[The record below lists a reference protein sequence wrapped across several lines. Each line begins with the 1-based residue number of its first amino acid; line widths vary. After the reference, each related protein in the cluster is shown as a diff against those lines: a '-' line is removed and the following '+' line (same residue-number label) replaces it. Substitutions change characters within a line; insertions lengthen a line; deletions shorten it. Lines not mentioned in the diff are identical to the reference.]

1 MIYILIFIIGC
12 LLIKMNNLNKMI
24 KVYKNNYFTTLKIL
38 SEYDPKLKEYLE
50 RWNKNMDK
58 EKKTII
64 IETADIYLHFP
75 YIMEEE
81 ADDLADFLEEEH
93 IEYEGAT
100 DIFID
105 LQNQVKKQKEVIDK
119 AIEYIEKE
127 YYSKNTVDIESM
139 GITTNKLLQVR
150 NLLNEVSKWI

>member
-1 MIYILIFIIGC
+1 
-12 LLIKMNNLNKMI
+12 
-24 KVYKNNYFTTLKIL
+24 
-38 SEYDPKLKEYLE
+38 
-50 RWNKNMDK
+50 MDK
-58 EKKTII
+58 EKKPII

-105 LQNQVKKQKEVIDK
+105 LQNQVKKQKEVIDMFLNIVDK
-119 AIEYIEKE
+119 
-127 YYSKNTVDIESM
+127 SKM
-139 GITTNKLLQVR
+139 
-150 NLLNEVSKWI
+150 LLNNPDLLDLYFKIKEV

>member
-1 MIYILIFIIGC
+1 
-12 LLIKMNNLNKMI
+12 
-24 KVYKNNYFTTLKIL
+24 
-38 SEYDPKLKEYLE
+38 
-50 RWNKNMDK
+50 MDK

-119 AIEYIEKE
+119 AIKYIKS
-127 YYSKNTVDIESM
+127 YKTDYSPYELSDYNIRQILDILEEDKNE
-139 GITTNKLLQVR
+139 
-150 NLLNEVSKWI
+150 

>member
-1 MIYILIFIIGC
+1 
-12 LLIKMNNLNKMI
+12 MN
-24 KVYKNNYFTTLKIL
+24 
-38 SEYDPKLKEYLE
+38 E
-50 RWNKNMDK
+50 

-119 AIEYIEKE
+119 AINDIDLVIELIKQQPTE
-127 YYSKNTVDIESM
+127 DDSWILD
-139 GITTNKLLQVR
+139 R
-150 NLLNEVSKWI
+150 LNGFKIILEDKEVSE

>member
-1 MIYILIFIIGC
+1 
-12 LLIKMNNLNKMI
+12 MNI
-24 KVYKNNYFTTLKIL
+24 
-38 SEYDPKLKEYLE
+38 
-50 RWNKNMDK
+50 DK
-58 EKKTII
+58 EKKPII

-119 AIEYIEKE
+119 AINDIDLVIELIKQQPTE
-127 YYSKNTVDIESM
+127 DDSWILS
-139 GITTNKLLQVR
+139 R
-150 NLLNEVSKWI
+150 LNAFKIILKEVSE

>member
-1 MIYILIFIIGC
+1 MG
-12 LLIKMNNLNKMI
+12 
-24 KVYKNNYFTTLKIL
+24 
-38 SEYDPKLKEYLE
+38 
-50 RWNKNMDK
+50 K
-58 EKKTII
+58 EKKPII

-119 AIEYIEKE
+119 TINELFILKDMIYKPEMREENFEIQRKISSLIKRLKDKE
-127 YYSKNTVDIESM
+127 V
-139 GITTNKLLQVR
+139 
-150 NLLNEVSKWI
+150 

>member
-1 MIYILIFIIGC
+1 MG
-12 LLIKMNNLNKMI
+12 
-24 KVYKNNYFTTLKIL
+24 
-38 SEYDPKLKEYLE
+38 
-50 RWNKNMDK
+50 K
-58 EKKTII
+58 EKKPII

-81 ADDLADFLEEEH
+81 ADNLADFLEEEH

-119 AIEYIEKE
+119 AIKYIKSYKTDYSPYELSDYNIRQILDILKE
-127 YYSKNTVDIESM
+127 VAE
-139 GITTNKLLQVR
+139 
-150 NLLNEVSKWI
+150 

>member
-1 MIYILIFIIGC
+1 MG
-12 LLIKMNNLNKMI
+12 
-24 KVYKNNYFTTLKIL
+24 
-38 SEYDPKLKEYLE
+38 
-50 RWNKNMDK
+50 K
-58 EKKTII
+58 EKKPII

-119 AIEYIEKE
+119 AIKYIKS
-127 YYSKNTVDIESM
+127 YKTDYSPYELSDYNIRQILDIL
-139 GITTNKLLQVR
+139 K
-150 NLLNEVSKWI
+150 EVSK

>member
-1 MIYILIFIIGC
+1 
-12 LLIKMNNLNKMI
+12 
-24 KVYKNNYFTTLKIL
+24 
-38 SEYDPKLKEYLE
+38 
-50 RWNKNMDK
+50 MDK
-58 EKKTII
+58 EKKPII

-119 AIEYIEKE
+119 AIKYIECHKYAMKHYEPYGTPTGLPNYETYNIKGYYQLLDILKDKE
-127 YYSKNTVDIESM
+127 V
-139 GITTNKLLQVR
+139 
-150 NLLNEVSKWI
+150 